1 MEQKLLMHLPKQE
14 LIKILES
21 LLNKGIISEYDL
33 NYLITSFVPSCDP
46 DHLFDLAEMHFRT
59 QIENDAKSYQLA
71 MYASFIGIT
80 IIKREIHT
88 ITQNVL

>member
-1 MEQKLLMHLPKQE
+1 MF
-14 LIKILES
+14 ES
-21 LLNKGIISEYDL
+21 ERDKETKFMFFHQMFPMISEYDL